1 MSTRVTIRVRPG
13 AGRTEVGGEH
23 DGALL
28 VRVREK
34 AADGKATAAALR
46 ALADALGLRVADV
59 RLVSGA
65 TSRTKIV
72 DLPDADLADRLEELR
87 RRAP

>member
-1 MSTRVTIRVRPG
+1 MRVTIRVRPG
-13 AGRTEVGGEH
+13 AARTVVGGEH

-34 AADGKATAAALR
+34 AVDGRATAAALR
-46 ALADALGLRVADV
+46 ALADALGLRIADV

-72 DLPDADLADRLEELR
+72 EVPDAGLADRLESLR
-87 RRAP
+87 RGATG